1 MMAEVL
7 SLTKSMSVQKRII
20 AAIRYIVMILL
31 LIFFVFP
38 VVFMIVSS
46 VKPNDLVS
54 RDMASL
60 MAFVPRQ
67 VSTDNYAKI
76 LQEPQEPFLRFML
89 NSGIIVT
96 GIVLFGIFVNS
107 MAAYSFARLRWKG
120 RGLLLSIIIALM
132 IIPFQAVSIPLLLEV
147 NSFHWID
154 TYLVQIIVFVA
165 YPLYIFLFYQFFL
178 TIPRDIETAAQI
190 DGASSYLIY
199 FRIILPLS
207 RPVIATVAI
216 LNFIQQWGNFLWP
229 LLVTRGYEHRPLPVA
244 MQTYFGLQPRYW
256 GRIMAFAAMITVP
269 VLIVFLI
276 FQKWFV
282 RSVASS
288 GVKG

>member
-1 MMAEVL
+1 MDAITTF
-7 SLTKSMSVQKRII
+7 SRSMSVRKHVTSALRLL
-20 AAIRYIVMILL
+20 VMILL

-38 VVFMIVSS
+38 VVFMLVSS
-46 VKPNDLVS
+46 VKPNELVS

-67 VSTDNYAKI
+67 ATLENYLKI

-89 NSGIIVT
+89 NSGIVVG
-96 GIVLFGIFVNS
+96 GIVLVGIFVNS
-107 MAAYSFARLRWKG
+107 MAAYSFARLRWRG
-120 RGLLLSIIIALM
+120 RNLLLTIIVAAM

-147 NSFHWID
+147 NSYGWVD
-154 TYLVQIIVFVA
+154 TYLVQIIVFIA

-178 TIPRDIETAAQI
+178 SVPRDIETAAQI
-190 DGASSYLIY
+190 DGANSYRIY
-199 FRIILPLS
+199 FQIILPLS
-207 RPVIATVAI
+207 KPVIATVAI

-269 VLIVFLI
+269 VLILFLI